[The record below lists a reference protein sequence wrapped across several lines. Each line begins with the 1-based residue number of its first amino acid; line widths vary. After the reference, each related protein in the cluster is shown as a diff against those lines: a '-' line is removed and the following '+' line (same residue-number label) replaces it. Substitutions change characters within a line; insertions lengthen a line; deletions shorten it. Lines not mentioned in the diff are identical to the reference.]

1 MTCLTQA
8 VSCSQ
13 ESYVQVR
20 SHGPAPNQ
28 RGKPPA
34 DRNPARSFAKF
45 TNLSRD
51 GGGTFAS
58 THSLAMASFLPEA
71 GLWGKGM
78 SKSSKQLQIYVVED
92 SPILMHLLAATIKTA
107 NAELVGHSD
116 SAQRAISEISLLQP
130 DLILIDIGLSFGSGF
145 DVLRLL
151 KERGIAHSASKV
163 VLTNHA
169 NAEYK
174 ALSFRLGA
182 SQYYDKS
189 SEILRVSELIRL
201 MAAGHAASV
210 RLPATG
216 ASQDGSKKIA
226 GVDRAFLAQL
236 APLKGATITTP
247 ELNGP
252 YTLTNTRIDSVVT
265 QTSAGVYALGKT
277 TGTGFGVSYVGRSD
291 SDLNHAL
298 KARVGSYSQFKYG
311 YLGSQRSAFENEC
324 KLYHSFS
331 PPD

>member
-1 MTCLTQA
+1 
-8 VSCSQ
+8 
-13 ESYVQVR
+13 
-20 SHGPAPNQ
+20 
-28 RGKPPA
+28 
-34 DRNPARSFAKF
+34 
-45 TNLSRD
+45 
-51 GGGTFAS
+51 
-58 THSLAMASFLPEA
+58 MASFLPEA
-71 GLWGKGM
+71 GLRGKGM

-189 SEILRVSELIRL
+189 SEILRVSELIRM

-210 RLPATG
+210 RSPAPG
-216 ASQDGSKKIA
+216 ASQDGSKQIG

-236 APLKGATITTP
+236 APLKGATTTTP

-252 YTLTNTRIDSVVT
+252 YTLTNTRVDSVVT

-277 TGTGFGVSYVGRSD
+277 TGTSFGVSYVGRSD

-298 KARVGSYSQFKYG
+298 KARVGSYPQFKYG
-311 YLGSQRSAFENEC
+311 YLGSQRSASYN
-324 KLYHSFS
+324 
-331 PPD
+331 